1 MREARRSEESE
12 RGQCARTD
20 RRGRPPATSTSTS
33 CFCPIPCHLSL
44 RQGSFP
50 TSSVHGT
57 RNNQSTITNT
67 IRIGL
72 GWAMRS
78 MTMHADVDNH
88 ASLGL
93 VGLDRQVLPTSDT
106 ASPHAF
112 PAFVFVR
119 SLPRSPAERAFL
131 VPNTTAR

>member
-1 MREARRSEESE
+1 MSPRRVTDSNAAPSQLQLSVGISGWARGHAVLENYPSP
-12 RGQCARTD
+12 Q
-20 RRGRPPATSTSTS
+20 
-33 CFCPIPCHLSL
+33 SL
-44 RQGSFP
+44 
-50 TSSVHGT
+50 
-57 RNNQSTITNT
+57 
-67 IRIGL
+67 L